1 MPEEKIVEVK
11 AEDANSYCRI
21 LTLLEMEEEGD
32 PVPMIEKL
40 IRIADGLFDALQP
53 IGSNYRH
60 CPSTLLTNVV
70 NMKRHGEEDRVL
82 ADRYRFLREPKAS
95 APETLP
101 EEKWIVVGCAGHED
115 ILSGEALDKAIDEAM
130 KAKSYEYDPEGGPLL
145 CYQVGD
151 QDWVAAQN
159 PEQAL
164 AVLAEYSGDWLR
176 EDTEGLEVE
185 LSSDK
190 MLDLVWTEED
200 PPHAAA
206 GTLRQWLA
214 EATEPCY
221 LNGTE

>member
-32 PVPMIEKL
+32 PVAMIEKL

-115 ILSGEALDKAIDEAM
+115 ILPGEALDKAIDEAM
-130 KAKSYEYDPEGGPLL
+130 KAKSYQYDPEGGPLL